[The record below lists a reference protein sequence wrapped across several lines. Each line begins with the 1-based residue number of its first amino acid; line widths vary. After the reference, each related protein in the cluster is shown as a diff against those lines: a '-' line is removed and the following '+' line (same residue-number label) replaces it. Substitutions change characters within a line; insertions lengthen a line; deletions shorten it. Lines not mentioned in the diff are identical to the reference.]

1 MNTYNTTHSTGK
13 TATRKSEHEY
23 AFAGW
28 ITTSDGRIECKVFS
42 ATAEG
47 AAKGAARW
55 ITRPAKFNKS
65 RKPEIKPGY
74 SYEVTPVIKG

>member
-1 MNTYNTTHSTGK
+1 MNTYTTTHSTGK
-13 TATRKSEHEY
+13 IATRKSEHEY

-47 AAKGAARW
+47 AAKGAAKW
-55 ITRPAKFNKS
+55 ITSPAKYNKS
-65 RKPEIKPGY
+65 RKPEIEPGY
-74 SYEVTPVIKG
+74 SYEVTPVTKG